1 MNWLKLT
8 AGLCLLFMM
17 SACGVQQAADE
28 AKNDVEKAADDVRD
42 AAEGAKRSA
51 QDQGKKTLDGMM
63 SYLREQGMELSDEQ
77 TLDDIAFAA
86 YDGRSFYVD
95 GTQMYLYRI
104 DTNDET
110 MQKVIAQ
117 LKQDGSVKVEKD
129 GETLSYSGT
138 LFEDYLLLHDPG
150 ADVHVF
156 VETMNHYSGGST
168 TSNALRESSTAD

>member
-1 MNWLKLT
+1 MKNG
-8 AGLCLLFMM
+8 AENAAEDIGR
-17 SACGVQQAADE
+17 SA
-28 AKNDVEKAADDVRD
+28 EKAK
-42 AAEGAKRSA
+42 EHGE
-51 QDQGKKTLDGMM
+51 KTLDDMM
-63 SYLREQGMELSDEQ
+63 QYLRDQGIAVEDEQ
-77 TLDDIAFAA
+77 TLDAIEFAA
-86 YDGRSFYVD
+86 YDGRSFSVD

-156 VETMNHYSGGST
+156 VETMNHYSGGGV
-168 TSNALRESSTAD
+168 TSNAMRESSTTE

>member
-1 MNWLKLT
+1 MSGYGKWL
-8 AGLCLLFMM
+8 
-17 SACGVQQAADE
+17 QR
-28 AKNDVEKAADDVRD
+28 KNKMKCCHHRQR
-42 AAEGAKRSA
+42 AESRSP
-51 QDQGKKTLDGMM
+51 
-63 SYLREQGMELSDEQ
+63 
-77 TLDDIAFAA
+77 
-86 YDGRSFYVD
+86 

-156 VETMNHYSGGST
+156 VETMNHYSGGGV
-168 TSNALRESSTAD
+168 TSNAMRESSTTE